1 MILVRRAIYS
11 TVPRPK
17 KKTREISQCSPDRQQ
32 RFLSHFGAPNL
43 LRSSHVELI
52 LVRHARPE
60 HIETS
65 DGSPADP
72 PLAEIGHQQAAAVA
86 RWLSEEQIDFLYS
99 SPMRRARQ
107 TAMPLEE
114 LCGLVVNVREEISE
128 FDRDSSAYVPMEV
141 LKEIN
146 RPAWERFA
154 SGKMSESFHS
164 LTVWFSGVVAA
175 LEEIVEGHGGQ
186 RVAVVCHG
194 GVINAYLAHC
204 LNFDS
209 DAFMKFDVDYS
220 SVTRVLASSRGHRSV
235 RSVNETTHF
244 RGSPHLS
251 IRD

>member
-1 MILVRRAIYS
+1 
-11 TVPRPK
+11 
-17 KKTREISQCSPDRQQ
+17 
-32 RFLSHFGAPNL
+32 
-43 LRSSHVELI
+43 
-52 LVRHARPE
+52 
-60 HIETS
+60 
-65 DGSPADP
+65 
-72 PLAEIGHQQAAAVA
+72 LAAIGHQQATAVA
-86 RWLSEEQIDFLYS
+86 RWLSEEKIDCLYS
-99 SPMRRARQ
+99 SPMLRARQ
-107 TAMPLEE
+107 TAMPLEA
-114 LCGLVVNVREEISE
+114 LCGLVANVRDEISE

-154 SGKMSESFHS
+154 SGKMSESFRS
-164 LTVWFSGVVAA
+164 LTTWFSAVIAA
-175 LEEIVEGHGGQ
+175 LEEIVEHHSGQ

-235 RSVNETTHF
+235 RTVNETTHF
-244 RGSPHLS
+244 RGLPHLS